1 MSRPTERRTGPLSIA
16 VISRAVFPI
25 HGVGGLER
33 HVFDLIRHHLAAQLR
48 VRLITR
54 PASHQPSDG
63 RASAAWSA
71 IVNNPLF
78 SWTTVPY
85 RTFPLAGRKGTTI
98 LDRSTAYPRFG
109 RRAGEAAAE
118 AVRAGDVDVVYGLGA
133 SVYGYAL
140 AKRRGETT
148 APLVLNPQGLEEFGG
163 ADGSYGGQRIKGL
176 AYQPLRRV
184 VRACAAA
191 ADAVIATDRALEPV
205 VLQHLGVDRSRLR
218 LVPNG
223 IDITTCDALADRAAG
238 RRVRGAAGLADDQI
252 VLLSVGR
259 LERNKGFHYLAEALS
274 GWRARSDWQWVIA
287 GNGPYRRTIEQ
298 AIERAGIERRVR
310 WLGRLE
316 DEQLH
321 AWYEGAD
328 LFVHPT
334 VYEGSSLV
342 TLEAMTHR
350 RPVVASR
357 AGGLPDKVQPGVT
370 GWLVPPADPGRLAEA
385 LDEAV
390 QRREDWP
397 AMGAAGR
404 ALVESTFD
412 WTVVGGALVRVYD
425 ELLAVS
431 ETTSG

>member
-1 MSRPTERRTGPLSIA
+1 
-16 VISRAVFPI
+16 
-25 HGVGGLER
+25 
-33 HVFDLIRHHLAAQLR
+33 VFDLVRHHLAAGLR

-54 PASHQPSDG
+54 PASAQPSDQ
-63 RASAAWSA
+63 RVLSSWSK
-71 IVNNPLF
+71 VVSHPDF
-78 SWTTVPY
+78 SLTTVPY

-109 RRAGEAAAE
+109 RRAGDVAAE
-118 AVRAGDVDVVYGLGA
+118 AARAGDADVVYALGA
-133 SVYGYAL
+133 SAYGYAL
-140 AKRRGETT
+140 AKRRGEVT

-184 VRACAAA
+184 VRACAAE

-205 VLQHLGVDRSRLR
+205 VTRHLGVERSRLR

-223 IDITTCDALADRAAG
+223 IDVAACDALATQADG
-238 RRVRGAAGLADDQI
+238 QRVRSAAGLDRDQT

-259 LERNKGFHYLAEALS
+259 LERNKGFHHLADALAR
-274 GWRARSDWQWVIA
+274 WRERADWHWVIA
-287 GNGPYRRTIEQ
+287 GTGPHRRTIEE
-298 AIERAGIERRVR
+298 AIERAGIERRVT
-310 WLGRLE
+310 WIGRVE
-316 DEQLH
+316 DGDLH
-321 AWYEGAD
+321 AWYEAAD

-357 AGGLPDKVQPGVT
+357 AGGLPDKVQPGIT
-370 GWLVPPADPGRLAEA
+370 GWLVPPGDPLALAGA
-385 LDEAV
+385 LNDALQ
-390 QRREDWP
+390 QRETWP

-404 ALVESTFD
+404 RLVESTFD
-412 WTVVGGALVRVYD
+412 WTVVGRALVRVYE
-425 ELLAVS
+425 ELLELSVARS
-431 ETTSG
+431 R